1 MSLSVSSESDGS
13 TISFFSET
21 QSEAGSFIAVK
32 NFDPKDEFPNCP
44 FNLDCFNDVTLLDYK
59 FTDEKFI
66 LIYDDRLNTLQ
77 PNFSQMTELEKYPW
91 RHYTMVECVN
101 DDPITLRQII
111 EKMISKDHYSS
122 DKVQE
127 HFGHYYLEKFE
138 QRSQKIWEVCWGK

>member
-138 QRSQKIWEVCWGK
+138 QRSQ